1 MRYLDCSNSIHLCG
15 IITTDPK
22 LLYTSGE
29 TEYYGFDIS
38 VERKV
43 SRVKDVLP
51 VMCKKAI
58 IPEGLSKGMLVAL
71 DGDYCVYTGTHMLE
85 MLGVTD
91 KKAAYKVFAK
101 HIEIRTEPESASSNQ
116 MKLKGY
122 LLDVSPIRETQS
134 GDKLV
139 DAVVLYRKDFVA
151 PNGDVIT
158 EKYRINCIVW
168 NDEAEKLVDAE
179 WMQKVSIWGKLQSR
193 PYTKVLENGDTFN
206 STAYE
211 LSAGSLWFIS

>member
-15 IITTDPK
+15 IVSTEPE
-22 LLYTSGE
+22 LLYTSGD
-29 TEYYGFDIS
+29 TEYYGFEVS

-51 VMCKKAI
+51 VMCKKVI
-58 IPEGLSKGMLVAL
+58 IPDGLSKGSLVSL
-71 DGDYCVYTGTHMLE
+71 DGDYCVYTKPHMLE

-101 HIEIRTEPESASSNQ
+101 HIEVITELENASPNQ

-122 LLDVSPIRETQS
+122 LLDVSPIRETQN

-139 DAVVLYRKDFVA
+139 DAVVLYRKDFIA